1 MGYMKIISE
10 DGVQDVEDMSAEE
23 LMGLYVALLA
33 ETQKD

>member
-23 LMGLYVALLA
+23 MLGLMVALMA
-33 ETQKD
+33 EDYKS